1 VNDPT
6 VEDIADHLRGLGVTV
21 HDMRGNLAKH
31 ASKTFSDRPVGNL
44 QGVAFHHSAG
54 STGGLDKFLAIARYH
69 VGPNHISSTGA
80 PGICYSMGITADGEV
95 AIFHP
100 LEAKTWS
107 HGNANSS
114 HVGVLVCGDFSTPGH
129 DAKEPSP
136 EQLWAVCC
144 VALAFRS
151 VFGVGFGFAGHF
163 DFGKPRCPGATIET
177 MVRAMR
183 THVEQPHDSGNLD
196 SLAAVQTALGKLG
209 YTPGTPDGI
218 MGPKT
223 RGAICS
229 FQKAAGLQVDGDA
242 GPRTKAAISSALSSS
257 APQ

>member
-1 VNDPT
+1 MSNPT

-31 ASKTFSDRPVGNL
+31 ASKTFSDRPVSNL

-54 STGGLDKFLAIARYH
+54 STGGLDKFLSIARYH

-95 AIFHP
+95 AI
-100 LEAKTWS
+100 
-107 HGNANSS
+107 
-114 HVGVLVCGDFSTPGH
+114 FSTPGH

-163 DFGKPRCPGATIET
+163 DFGKPRCPGSTIEAV
-177 MVRAMR
+177 VRAMR
-183 THVEQPHDSGNLD
+183 THVAQPHDEGNLD

-218 MGPKT
+218 
-223 RGAICS
+223 
-229 FQKAAGLQVDGDA
+229 A
-242 GPRTKAAISSALSSS
+242 GPRTRASLSAAVAALI
-257 APQ
+257 

>member
-129 DAKEPSP
+129 AAKEPSP

>member
-1 VNDPT
+1 MSDPT

-31 ASKTFSDRPVGNL
+31 ASKTFSDRAVGSL

-163 DFGKPRCPGATIET
+163 DFGKPRCPGSTIEA

-183 THVEQPHDSGNLD
+183 THVAQPHDAGNLD

-223 RGAICS
+223 RGAICA
-229 FQKAAGLQVDGDA
+229 FQKGAGLQVDGIA
-242 GPRTKAAISSALSSS
+242 GPRTRASLSAAVAALI
-257 APQ
+257 

>member
-1 VNDPT
+1 MSAPT

-21 HDMRGNLAKH
+21 HDMRGNLATH
-31 ASKTFSDRPVGNL
+31 ATRTFTDRDVGSL

-54 STGGLDKFLAIARYH
+54 STGGLDKFLSIARYH
-69 VGPNHISSTGA
+69 VGPNHISGSGC
-80 PGICYSMGITADGEV
+80 PGICYTMGITSEGEV

-107 HGNANSS
+107 HGNANRS

-129 DAKEPSP
+129 DAKEPTP

-151 VFGVGFGFAGHF
+151 AFGVGFGFAGHF
-163 DFGKPRCPGATIET
+163 DFGKPRCPGTTIET

-183 THVEQPHDSGNLD
+183 THVVQPHDTGSLD
-196 SLAAVQTALGKLG
+196 TLGAVQTALAKLG
-209 YTPGTPDGI
+209 HTPGTPDGI

-223 RGAICS
+223 RGAICA
-229 FQKAAGLQVDGDA
+229 FQKAAGLTVDGVA
-242 GPRTKAAISSALSSS
+242 GPRTKAAISKAL
-257 APQ
+257 ADAT

>member
-1 VNDPT
+1 VSDPT

>member
-1 VNDPT
+1 MSSPT
-6 VEDIADHLRGLGVTV
+6 IEDIADHLRGLGVTV
-21 HDMRGNLAKH
+21 HDMRGNLATHSTRK
-31 ASKTFSDRPVGNL
+31 FSTRDVDSL

-54 STGGLDKFLAIARYH
+54 STGGLDKFLSIARYH
-69 VGPNHISSTGA
+69 VAPNHISGSGC
-80 PGICYSMGITADGEV
+80 PGICYTMGVTDTGEV
-95 AIFHP
+95 CIFHP

-107 HGNANSS
+107 HGTANRS

-129 DAKEPSP
+129 DAEEPSP

-163 DFGKPRCPGATIET
+163 DFGKPRCPGSTIET

-183 THVEQPHDSGNLD
+183 THVQQASDPGEIDTLG
-196 SLAAVQTALGKLG
+196 AVQTALTKLG
-209 YTPGTPDGI
+209 YQPGPPDGI

-223 RGAICS
+223 KGAICA
-229 FQKAAGLQVDGDA
+229 FQKDAGLTVDGVA
-242 GPRTKAAISSALSSS
+242 GPRTRGALAEALSL
-257 APQ
+257 A